1 MKSPRAEFQ
10 LSSGISNLQLKKM
23 HDSTKLSEAGMR
35 PKILVLGDMLF
46 LALLHAFASLSRF
59 SSLGSAQFPSAVSLL
74 ILFSCSTLLL
84 LLLLFPGIHFT
95 FTIVTVN
102 HSD

>member
-59 SSLGSAQFPSAVSLL
+59 SSLGSAQFTSAVSLL
-74 ILFSCSTLLL
+74 ILFSCYTL